1 MSIFSYSSHE
11 SVLVLVHNNSQE
23 LVEII
28 SNNKEYLK
36 NCDVFYAKSG
46 LVALILKNKLQI
58 EESEQN
64 NNILDF
70 GYLPDW
76 RWLININYKRVLR
89 TPAQYPIYI
98 LKFIKAIGGGIYNKL
113 SNV

>member
-1 MSIFSYSSHE
+1 M
-11 SVLVLVHNNSQE
+11 LVHNNSQE

-36 NCDVFYAKSG
+36 NCDVFYTKSG

-58 EESEQN
+58 EEADQN
-64 NNILDF
+64 NNINILDL
-70 GYLPDW
+70 GNLPDW
-76 RWLININYKRVLR
+76 RWLIKINYKRVLK
-89 TPAQYPIYI
+89 TPTQYPVYI
-98 LKFIKAIGGGIYNKL
+98 LKFIKAIGGRIYNKL